1 MKKHRYRVPQEPLPG
16 EIVFSPDDYK
26 QQQKHFKVK
35 DYRLSE
41 EACHDYA
48 RIATQVRLTLTGRA
62 ASLAC
67 DSLDSDALVAGH
79 GLPTQINLKD
89 RYGNRS
95 KSSSAACM
103 LEPRRPDLIP

>member
-1 MKKHRYRVPQEPLPG
+1 MEACVKKHRYRVPQEPLLG
-16 EIVFSPDDYK
+16 EIVFSPDHYK

-67 DSLDSDALVAGH
+67 DSLDSDALVSEQDS
-79 GLPTQINLKD
+79 P
-89 RYGNRS
+89 
-95 KSSSAACM
+95 M
-103 LEPRRPDLIP
+103 